1 MPSRMKLIV
10 RYLFLSTALSMVF
23 LGISSCDKIEL
34 PDPDQENPVFG
45 LNFQMGNDHLN
56 LGGLNTKVLSD
67 VYWDE
72 LGIRVFENT
81 FVNEDDNTALIFRLR
96 DNRPSE
102 PMVED
107 DTAYLFN
114 SGRFEYMN
122 QLNRNSSATYLMNR
136 SRHPDYVPY
145 IQWRDATVLDTAKG
159 RPFHL
164 VSGFDANAEYIVCQT
179 IKSSANTCETA
190 YCKWWKY
197 SDGEIPLLGFAT
209 KANGIWPVF
218 PADYSKPL
226 SFIWNEVESEAL
238 KVIDQSGKYEVRI
251 FTGNTIAE
259 VEMYIGL
266 DEEGNVIPPCFDP
279 FSSEMITFEQ
289 QPAFSQVELIWIDAQ
304 GTNYSSSIK
313 AQSES
318 SFFTIQ
324 EVNAIN
330 LRNQEGH
337 RVQKVDVTFECTL
350 YSDSGE
356 SITIKGAKGAMGLPY
371 Y

>member
-1 MPSRMKLIV
+1 MKLIV
-10 RYLFLSTALSMVF
+10 RYLLFFTALSMVF

-45 LNFQMGNDHLN
+45 LNFQMDNEQLN

-72 LGIRVFENT
+72 LGIRIFENT
-81 FVNEDDNTALIFRLR
+81 FVNEVDNTSLVFRLR
-96 DNRPSE
+96 DNRPTI
-102 PMVED
+102 PLVEH
-107 DTAYLFN
+107 DTAYLFKP
-114 SGRFEYMN
+114 GRFDYVN
-122 QLNRNSSATYLMNR
+122 QLNRNSSISYLINK
-136 SRHPDYVPY
+136 SRNPDYVPY
-145 IQWRDATVLDTAKG
+145 MKWLDATDSDTAKG

-164 VSGFDANAEYIVCQT
+164 VSGFDANAEYILCQT
-179 IKSSANTCETA
+179 IESTTSTCETN

-218 PADYSKPL
+218 PNDYSQPL
-226 SFIWNEVESEAL
+226 SFIWNGVESEAL
-238 KVIDQSGKYEVRI
+238 MVINQPGKYEVRI

-279 FSSEMITFEQ
+279 FSSEMITFDQ
-289 QPAFSQVELIWIDAQ
+289 KPAFSQVEIVWVDAQ
-304 GTNYSSSIK
+304 GKTYSSSSE
-313 AQSES
+313 AQSET

-324 EVNAIN
+324 EVSAIN